1 MGEET
6 VASLEAELQAAYDKM
21 MESKTREDID
31 AYRALQ
37 EKNIPLL
44 QQLRQPSPLG
54 PGDVAVTAGNV
65 GARAGVQKGA

>member
-6 VASLEAELQAAYDKM
+6 IESLEAELQAAYEKM
-21 MESKTREDID
+21 METRAREDID

-44 QQLRQPSPLG
+44 QQLRPPAPTG
-54 PGDVAVTAGNV
+54 PGDAAVTAGNV
-65 GARAGVQKGA
+65 GAKAGVQKGA

>member
-6 VASLEAELQAAYDKM
+6 VASLEAELQAAYDRM

-37 EKNIPLL
+37 EKNVPLL
-44 QQLRQPSPLG
+44 EQLRPPAPAG
-54 PGDVAVTAGNV
+54 PGDAAVTAGNV
-65 GARAGVQKGA
+65 GASAGVQKGA